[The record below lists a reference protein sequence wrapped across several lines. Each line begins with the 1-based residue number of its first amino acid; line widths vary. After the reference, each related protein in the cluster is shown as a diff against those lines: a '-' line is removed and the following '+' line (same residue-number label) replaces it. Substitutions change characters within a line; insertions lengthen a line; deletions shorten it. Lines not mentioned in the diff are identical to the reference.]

1 MEADMSQKK
10 SPTEALREK
19 NNVIDQRQQQID
31 PAGHHR
37 VDPNHAAKGSQKQ
50 PGQDPEAARDA
61 PAPSAGRDPDQ
72 GRMDQPEHRQNA
84 QGRHAGSAHGPAAF
98 DTKNPE
104 KQGVGITG
112 KPSDRKPPKPED

>member
-1 MEADMSQKK
+1 MSQKK
-10 SPTEALREK
+10 SPNDALREK

-50 PGQDPEAARDA
+50 PGQETEAARDRRRA
-61 PAPSAGRDPDQ
+61 SAGRDPDQ
-72 GRMDQPEHRQNA
+72 GRMDQPDHRQNA
-84 QGRHAGSAHGPAAF
+84 QGRHAGSAHDPAAF

-104 KQGVGITG
+104 KQGVWITD
-112 KPSDRKPPKPED
+112 KPSDRKLSKPEE